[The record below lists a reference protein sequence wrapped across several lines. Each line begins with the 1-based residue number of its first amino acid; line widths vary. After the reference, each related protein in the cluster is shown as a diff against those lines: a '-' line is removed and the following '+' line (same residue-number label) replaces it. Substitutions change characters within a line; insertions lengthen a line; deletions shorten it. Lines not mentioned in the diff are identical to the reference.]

1 MKLIPATVADCAH
14 LAHMNQQLIIAE
26 GSDNPMNHAQLTAR
40 MQGFLQGTYQA
51 WLFESAHG
59 VVGYTLV
66 DMARNPRY
74 VRHFY
79 VEAPQRRQGIGRQA
93 FALLKAP
100 LAHQPVE
107 LDVLITNP
115 AGLAFWQAL
124 GLVPRSICLRG

>member
-79 VEAPQRRQGIGRQA
+79 VEAPQPPRNRAPGIRLAQGSTR
-93 FALLKAP
+93 P
-100 LAHQPVE
+100 PTSRTRCTHH
-107 LDVLITNP
+107 
-115 AGLAFWQAL
+115 
-124 GLVPRSICLRG
+124 